1 MPISTSDPRVKRAA
15 QALRHAVSNPFV
27 SSNAEAIAV
36 IVLASATEDS
46 LDEHAAHV
54 AALLGDSY
62 TDSRAVTAAPTTEQA
77 QMYLRV
83 LPPDQH
89 VEHYTVTGSV
99 TRLLNDRV
107 TEVARAT
114 LAQKY
119 GEDSGNYV
127 AQEVLREQQEK
138 GLWEGVRLDSEH
150 GQFFAYTK
158 TEEQANELLNFL
170 VGLSWTST

>member
-1 MPISTSDPRVKRAA
+1 MPISTSDPRVKRGA
-15 QALRHAVSNPFV
+15 QALRNAVSNPYV

-36 IVLASATEDS
+36 IVLASVTEDS

-54 AALLGDSY
+54 AALLGDNY
-62 TDSRAVTAAPTTEQA
+62 IDSRPEATAPTE

-114 LAQKY
+114 LAEKY
-119 GEDSGNYV
+119 GEDSGNYI
-127 AQEVLREQQEK
+127 AQDVLREQQEK